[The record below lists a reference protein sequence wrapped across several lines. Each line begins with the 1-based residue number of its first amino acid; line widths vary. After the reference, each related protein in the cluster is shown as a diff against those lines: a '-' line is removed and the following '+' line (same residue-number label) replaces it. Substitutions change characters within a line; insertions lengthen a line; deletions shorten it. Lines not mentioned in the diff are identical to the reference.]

1 MSIKTVFILLSILLV
16 TSCSTSKHSHGV
28 KPHSQSLNG
37 DWQFEIIPPTL
48 IQLDNSQL
56 DNSQL
61 DNNQSVASGA
71 VTAISVPNN
80 WHNEGVDHAGKAIYH
95 RQFTLPNVA
104 TSSSLTSSS
113 MSLLA
118 KRYWLDFTAV
128 DYAAVV
134 RLNNIDVGSHQGYF
148 APFSLDVSNAIN
160 GGDNQ
165 LEVLVDSPNE
175 KLTQDWSL
183 NKTLIKGVLNHHDT
197 RPGGAWSDRGQERNS
212 GGIWGD
218 VALRT
223 TGLVAIDNVKVKAEV
238 LNVNLQKTAGQVAI
252 TLDSLYA
259 GDVTLEFKLIR
270 IQSNSSGDLALDD
283 KKQVLE
289 SEIETYRLNTQVV
302 TGKQVIHWQLP
313 QVKRALWWPWDWG
326 NPNLYQLSV
335 QVSIN
340 GETSDVSKQNIGFRN
355 VAFDEDE
362 GVFYINDR
370 AYFIRGTNYIASQWL
385 GGVSEQDYADD
396 IALMRQA
403 NINSIRVHA
412 HVAGKAFYQQADKL
426 GMIVW
431 QDFPLQ
437 WGYSDSAEFRTEA
450 VAQVK
455 DMTDMLYNH
464 ASIAFWCG
472 QNEPPWDATWMQYK
486 YPSYTA
492 DKNLA
497 LTEAVYQQLLTVNDD
512 RIVRKAS
519 YTAEH
524 PWLGW
529 YSGHYSDYSQKPKT
543 AIVSE
548 FGAQAMPSYSAVID
562 MLGEVPTWPL
572 TNTVI
577 KQLSYHNYQPRE
589 TLQIAKIDEG
599 ESLSQFVS
607 NSQEYQRLITKS
619 AIEQLRLNKGSGL
632 AAIYQFMFNDSWNS
646 ITWSVLDVDRIAK
659 PGFIAMQS
667 AYQPLLA
674 ILERDRNNTNEPI
687 SITVINDSLLAYS
700 DMKMLIKD
708 NEDGDS
714 WIMSGINI
722 DANSSSIILNKQ
734 LLVGL
739 PGAVTIILY
748 DQQDN
753 EVSRNDYLAQDR

>member
-1 MSIKTVFILLSILLV
+1 VSIRTVFILLNILLI
-16 TSCSTSKHSHGV
+16 TSCGTFKYSHDV
-28 KPHSQSLNG
+28 NPHSQSLNG
-37 DWQFEIIPPTL
+37 DWQFELIPPTVTPL
-48 IQLDNSQL
+48 SNSQL
-56 DNSQL
+56 NS
-61 DNNQSVASGA
+61 NQSAGGTA
-71 VTAISVPNN
+71 LTAISVPNN
-80 WHNEGVDHAGKAIYH
+80 WYNEGVDHAGKAIYR
-95 RQFTLPNVA
+95 RQFSLPNVDPSSA
-104 TSSSLTSSS
+104 LISPSTSS
-113 MSLLA
+113 LA

-128 DYAAVV
+128 DYAATV
-134 RLNNIDVGSHQGYF
+134 RLNNINVGSHQGYF

-175 KLTQDWSL
+175 TLIQDWSL

-197 RPGGAWSDRGQERNS
+197 RPGGAWSDRGQDRNS

-223 TGLVAIDNVKVKAEV
+223 TGLIAIDNIKVKAEV
-238 LNVNLQKTAGQVAI
+238 LDVDLQKTAGQVAI
-252 TLDSLYA
+252 TLDSLYT

-270 IQSNSSGDLALDD
+270 TQSNSSDDLALDD
-283 KKQVLE
+283 KKQVLGDE
-289 SEIETYRLNTQVV
+289 LEIYKLNTQVV
-302 TGKQVIHWQLP
+302 TGKQVIDWQLP
-313 QVKRALWWPWDWG
+313 EVKRALWWPWDWG

-335 QVSIN
+335 QVSMN
-340 GETSDVSKQNIGFRN
+340 NATSDISKQNIGFRK
-355 VAFDEDE
+355 VAFDEGQ

-385 GGVSEQDYADD
+385 GGVSELDYAND
-396 IALMRQA
+396 IKLMRKA

-437 WGYSDSAEFRTEA
+437 WGYSDSAEFRVEA
-450 VAQVK
+450 VSQVK

-472 QNEPPWDATWMQYK
+472 QNEPPWDATWMKYK
-486 YPSYTA
+486 YPSYKT
-492 DKNLA
+492 DKNIA

-562 MLGEVPTWPL
+562 MLDEVPAWPL
-572 TNTVI
+572 SAKVI
-577 KQLSYHNYQPRE
+577 DQLNYHNYQPRE

-632 AAIYQFMFNDSWNS
+632 AAIYQFMFNDSWNA

-659 PGFIAMQS
+659 PGFVAMQS
-667 AYQPLLA
+667 AYQPLLPV
-674 ILERDRNNTNEPI
+674 LERGNSSASKSIT
-687 SITVINDSLLAYS
+687 ITVINDTLRAYQ
-700 DMKMLIKD
+700 DMKMLIRD
-708 NEDGDS
+708 NENGDTWS
-714 WIMSGINI
+714 MKSINI
-722 DANSSSIILNKQ
+722 DANTASIILNKQ

-739 PGAVTIILY
+739 SAAVTIILY

-753 EVSRNDYLAQDR
+753 EVSRNDYLPQDR

>member
-1 MSIKTVFILLSILLV
+1 MSIKTVFILLNMLLI
-16 TSCSTSKHSHGV
+16 TSCSTFKYSHDV
-28 KPHSQSLNG
+28 NPYSQSLNG
-37 DWQFEIIPPTL
+37 DWQFELIPPTVTSL
-48 IQLDNSQL
+48 S
-56 DNSQL
+56 
-61 DNNQSVASGA
+61 NNQSVGA
-71 VTAISVPNN
+71 TEVTSISVPNN
-80 WHNEGVDHAGKAIYH
+80 WNNEGIDHAGKAIYS
-95 RQFTLPNVA
+95 RQFTLQNVGL
-104 TSSSLTSSS
+104 SSS
-113 MSLLA
+113 LA

-128 DYAAVV
+128 DYAATV

-148 APFSLDVSNAIN
+148 APFSLDVSKAIN
-160 GGDNQ
+160 GENNQ
-165 LEVLVDSPNE
+165 LEVLVNSPNE
-175 KLTQDWSL
+175 TLIQDWSL

-212 GGIWGD
+212 GGIWGN

-223 TGLVAIDNVKVKAEV
+223 TGLVAINNIKVNAEV
-238 LNVNLQKTAGQVAI
+238 LDVSHQKTAGQVAI
-252 TLDSLYA
+252 TLDSLYT
-259 GDVTLEFKLIR
+259 GDVTLEFRLNR
-270 IQSNSSGDLALDD
+270 ITSDGGDEE
-283 KKQVLE
+283 QVL
-289 SEIETYRLNTQVV
+289 SGKVETYKLTTQVV
-302 TGKQVIHWQLP
+302 TGKQVVDWQLP
-313 QVKRALWWPWDWG
+313 LVKRALWWPWDWG

-335 QVSIN
+335 QVSMN
-340 GETSDVSKQNIGFRN
+340 NETSDVTKQNIGFRK
-355 VAFDEDE
+355 VAFDEGK

-437 WGYSDSAEFRTEA
+437 WGYSDSVEFRAEA
-450 VAQVK
+450 VSQAK

-472 QNEPPWDATWMQYK
+472 QNEPPWDATWMKYK
-486 YPSYTA
+486 YPSYKT
-492 DKNLA
+492 DKNIA
-497 LTEAVYQQLLTVNDD
+497 LTEAVYQQLLTINDN

-529 YSGHYSDYSQKPKT
+529 YSGHYSDYSNKPKT

-548 FGAQAMPSYSAVID
+548 FGAQAMPNYSAVLE
-562 MLGEVPTWPL
+562 MLAEVPTWPL
-572 TNTVI
+572 SAKVI
-577 KQLSYHNYQPRE
+577 EQLNYHNYQPRE

-619 AIEQLRLNKGSGL
+619 AIEQLRLNKGLGL
-632 AAIYQFMFNDSWNS
+632 AAIYQFMFNDSWNA

-674 ILERDRNNTNEPI
+674 ILERDRNSLNKPI
-687 SITVINDSLLAYS
+687 TITVINDSLLAYQ
-700 DMKMLIKD
+700 DMKMMIKD

-714 WIMSGINI
+714 WIMNSINI
-722 DANSSSIILNKQ
+722 DANTSSIILKKQ
-734 LLVGL
+734 LLAGL
-739 PGAVTIILY
+739 SDAVTIILY
-748 DQQDN
+748 DQHDN
-753 EVSRNDYLAQDR
+753 EVSRNDYLPQDR